1 MEEALSNGKRVGSMD
16 WFGRNVGGDSHDIGL
31 LVMEE

>member
-1 MEEALSNGKRVGSMD
+1 MEEALSNGKRVGSVD
-16 WFGRNVGGDSHDIGL
+16 WFGRNVGGDRRDIGL